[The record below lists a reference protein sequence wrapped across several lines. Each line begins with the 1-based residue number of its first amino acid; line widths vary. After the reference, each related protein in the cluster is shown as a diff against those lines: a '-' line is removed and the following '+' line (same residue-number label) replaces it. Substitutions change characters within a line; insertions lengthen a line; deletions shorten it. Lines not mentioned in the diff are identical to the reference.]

1 MIISNTN
8 IIKLILK
15 GSIQLY
21 FSVLFLLFTE
31 KRMLISDIFII
42 EFFKLKKYS
51 LSLSFSL
58 SLSLLKFLYFSVF
71 QIKSVFKEK
80 VSYFLM
86 FY

>member
-1 MIISNTN
+1 
-8 IIKLILK
+8 
-15 GSIQLY
+15 
-21 FSVLFLLFTE
+21 
-31 KRMLISDIFII
+31 MLISDIFII